1 MNILIHYLA
10 FLIVFWGYHF
20 VTLNKVPTDIAL
32 WGGEDK

>member
-1 MNILIHYLA
+1 MSLLISYLV

-20 VTLNKVPTDIAL
+20 MTLNKVPTDIEL

>member
-1 MNILIHYLA
+1 MSLLISYLV

-20 VTLNKVPTDIAL
+20 MTLHKVPTDIEL

>member
-1 MNILIHYLA
+1 MNILIYYLA

-20 VTLNKVPTDIAL
+20 VTLREVPTDIEL